1 MTTAERLL
9 AQCRPM
15 ADGLAALFHPHVE
28 VVVHDLSTQTVA
40 YIANNLSR
48 RSLGD
53 ESALEDLHPAADES
67 VIGPYEKVNWNG
79 ARIRSVSLVMRDEA
93 GLAVGL
99 LCVNMD
105 LSVFEGARA
114 ALGALLDRTD
124 IRPPPDKLF
133 KDDWQERINRF
144 LQDWLAARGATL
156 AGLGRAEKRALVAAL
171 YAEGAFTGRSA
182 APYVAS
188 LLGLSRAT
196 VFNILKP
203 LRRD

>member
-1 MTTAERLL
+1 MTTSERLL

-53 ESALEDLHPAADES
+53 ESALEDLRPAADES

-93 GLAVGL
+93 G
-99 LCVNMD
+99 
-105 LSVFEGARA
+105 
-114 ALGALLDRTD
+114 LLDRTD